1 MLSKENYYA
10 LLEHYISSAE
20 YWKREWFDDLVGGHT
35 NTTCSFENYWEFKK
49 SYWNDWIHDEKVEHF
64 AKRLSDT
71 TDFIALQ
78 ARHIMTE
85 YNERKAVM
93 HG

>member
-49 SYWNDWIHDEKVEHF
+49 KLLE
-64 AKRLSDT
+64 RLDPRRESGT
-71 TDFIALQ
+71 FC
-78 ARHIMTE
+78 
-85 YNERKAVM
+85 
-93 HG
+93 